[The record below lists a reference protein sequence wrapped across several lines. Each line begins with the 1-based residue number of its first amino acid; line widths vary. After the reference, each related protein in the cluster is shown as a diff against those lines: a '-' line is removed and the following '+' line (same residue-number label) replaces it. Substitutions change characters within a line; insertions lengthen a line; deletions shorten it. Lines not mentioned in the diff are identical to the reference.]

1 MVSIWYSLVFI
12 GFNMVFHM
20 FFIWFSFVFMGVH
33 VVFIWFS
40 FVFIGFHVVFGF
52 HILQNRFQDTNSMP
66 AHFAVPSATFTS
78 VAVNA
83 MTQGC
88 LGQCNNFMVTAQE
101 RSKEGPYGAIRLHM
115 VFICFHMVSIGLH
128 MWFSYGFHRISYGFH
143 LFSYGFHPPPTH
155 TQLSTHTHRALGR
168 GRRPGGFKANPKTIR
183 IPEKHF
189 PLHFLCSKSIF
200 GSQRNNTYKSIK
212 TSQLFCGGKNLRI
225 VWGGL
230 GAEKHQEHNPS

>member
-12 GFNMVFHM
+12 GFNIVFHM

-78 VAVNA
+78 VALNA
-83 MTQGC
+83 LTQGC

-101 RSKEGPYGAIRLHM
+101 RSKEGPYGAIPFHM
-115 VFICFHMVSIGLH
+115 VFNCFHVFSIGFH
-128 MWFSYGFHRISYGFH
+128 MWFSYQIWYLILNDNIHEPYPYCNVEWSERVSSIWIPSN
-143 LFSYGFHPPPTH
+143 S
-155 TQLSTHTHRALGR
+155 
-168 GRRPGGFKANPKTIR
+168 NNIR
-183 IPEKHF
+183 ITF
-189 PLHFLCSKSIF
+189 SLHFK
-200 GSQRNNTYKSIK
+200 
-212 TSQLFCGGKNLRI
+212 
-225 VWGGL
+225 
-230 GAEKHQEHNPS
+230 